1 MKCWRNTRGIFME
14 TNEKPTFKKV
24 TQGYTF
30 KILLL
35 VALVLLLL
43 IPLAMIRGVINERS
57 RTADSAEAEIMEA
70 WGSQMLQA
78 GPFIVIPGVRTD
90 EVRTKTDRDGEKIE
104 LVKQF
109 FTLVVMPQK
118 LNIKTN
124 FKTTIRKRGIFSVPL
139 FSSELSLSGTFD
151 PAMAFSSLSSNE
163 ELSLAQAELVI
174 ALSSQK
180 GIRKIDRAL
189 WNDHELFFQ
198 PGNQSINIIRRT
210 DSYREKFMSSPQLG
224 GGIHAALSGFTN
236 AKSNFDITIA
246 IQGGQLVRFLPAGQD
261 THVEI
266 SADWASPSF
275 QGAFLPG
282 SSNITDTS
290 FDAIWD
296 INYLSRDIPLF
307 SKNAVNN
314 FDNLDF
320 ASSMFGVNFFRAI
333 DTYSLN
339 TRAVKYAILFL
350 IVPFLTLFLLEVFV
364 RTRIHPVP
372 YLLSG
377 IGNVIFYLLLLSL
390 SEQMPFFLAY
400 TLAALSVTVMM
411 TLYSRSLLSS
421 WNKSWY
427 MGLVMSISYILLYAV
442 LNAESYALLIGSIGA
457 FVIVGLVMFLTRK
470 LNWYGT
476 DLQG

>member
-1 MKCWRNTRGIFME
+1 
-14 TNEKPTFKKV
+14 
-24 TQGYTF
+24 
-30 KILLL
+30 
-35 VALVLLLL
+35 
-43 IPLAMIRGVINERS
+43 
-57 RTADSAEAEIMEA
+57 
-70 WGSQMLQA
+70 
-78 GPFIVIPGVRTD
+78 
-90 EVRTKTDRDGEKIE
+90 
-104 LVKQF
+104 
-109 FTLVVMPQK
+109 
-118 LNIKTN
+118 
-124 FKTTIRKRGIFSVPL
+124 VPL
-139 FSSELSLSGTFD
+139 FSSGLSLSGVVD
-151 PAMAFSSLSSNE
+151 PAMAIASLAPNE
-163 ELSLAQAELVI
+163 EIFPAQAELVI

-189 WNDHELFFQ
+189 WNNRELFFQ
-198 PGNQSINIIRRT
+198 PGNHNINVIRKSV
-210 DSYREKFMSSPQLG
+210 SYRDKYTSSSSAG
-224 GGIHAALSGFTN
+224 SVIHETLPDFTN
-236 AKSNFDITIA
+236 AKSNFDILIT
-246 IQGGQLVRFLPAGQD
+246 IQGGQLVRFMPVGQD

-275 QGAFLPG
+275 QGGFLPG
-282 SSNITDTS
+282 SSNITDTN
-290 FDAIWD
+290 FDAVWD

-307 SKNAVNN
+307 WKISGSVNSAPESR
-314 FDNLDF
+314 DYAD
-320 ASSMFGVNFFRAI
+320 SMFGVNFFRAI

-390 SEQMPFFLAY
+390 SEQMPFLLAY
-400 TLAALSVTVMM
+400 SLAALSVTAMM

-421 WNKSWY
+421 WNKCWY
-427 MGLVMSISYILLYAV
+427 MGLVMLTSYILLYAV

>member
-1 MKCWRNTRGIFME
+1 ME

-24 TQGYTF
+24 TKGYTF

-43 IPLAMIRGVINERS
+43 IPLAMIRGVIRERS
-57 RTADSAEAEIMEA
+57 QTADSAEAEIMEA
-70 WGSQMLQA
+70 WGSQMLEA
-78 GPFIVIPGVRTD
+78 GPFIIIPCVRTD
-90 EVRTKTDRDGEKIE
+90 EVRTNSALTGVDKVIIE
-104 LVKQF
+104 LVKRP

-118 LNIKTN
+118 LNIKTD
-124 FKTTIRKRGIFSVPL
+124 FTTSIRKRGIFSVPL

-151 PAMAFSSLSSNE
+151 PSMAIASLAPNE
-163 ELSLAQAELVI
+163 EILPAQAELII

-189 WNDHELFFQ
+189 WNQKELFFQ
-198 PGNQSINIIRRT
+198 PGNRNINIIRKE
-210 DSYREKFMSSPQLG
+210 S
-224 GGIHAALSGFTN
+224 GIHAVLPAFTN
-236 AKSNFDITIA
+236 VKSNFDITIA
-246 IQGGQLVRFLPAGQD
+246 IQGGQLARFMPVGQD

-275 QGAFLPG
+275 QGGFLPG
-282 SSNITDTS
+282 SSNITDIN
-290 FDAIWD
+290 FDAVWD

-307 SKNAVNN
+307 WRTESDGVVNR
-314 FDNLDF
+314 DF
-320 ASSMFGVNFFRAI
+320 TASMFGVNFFRAI

-390 SEQMPFFLAY
+390 SEQMPFLLAY
-400 TLAALSVTVMM
+400 TLAALSVTAMM

-421 WNKSWY
+421 WNKCWY
-427 MGLVMSISYILLYAV
+427 MGLVMITSYILLYAV

-476 DLQG
+476 DLQN

>member
-1 MKCWRNTRGIFME
+1 ME
-14 TNEKPTFKKV
+14 TPEKTTFKKI
-24 TQGYTF
+24 TKGYTF
-30 KILLL
+30 KIILLF
-35 VALVLLLL
+35 VLVLLLL

-57 RTADSAEAEIMEA
+57 RTADSAEADIMEA
-70 WGSQMLQA
+70 WGSQMLEA
-78 GPFIVIPGVRTD
+78 GPFITVPGIRTD
-90 EVRTKTDRDGEKIE
+90 EVRTKTALEGEKIE
-104 LVKQF
+104 LVKQP

-118 LNIKTN
+118 LNIKTD
-124 FKTTIRKRGIFSVPL
+124 FKTSIRKRGIFSVPL
-139 FSSELSLSGTFD
+139 FSSELSLSGSFD
-151 PAMAFSSLSSNE
+151 PSMAIAALSPNE
-163 ELSLAQAELVI
+163 EIFPGQAELAI

-189 WNDHELFFQ
+189 WNNRELFFQ
-198 PGNQSINIIRRT
+198 PGNRGINILRGI
-210 DSYREKFMSSPQLG
+210 DSSRDKYAPTATMIGS
-224 GGIHAALSGFTN
+224 GIHAALSGFTN
-236 AKSNFDITIA
+236 AKSEFDISIA
-246 IQGGQLVRFLPAGQD
+246 IQGGQLVRFMPLGQD

-275 QGAFLPG
+275 QGSFLPG
-282 SSNITDTS
+282 SSNITDTN
-290 FDAIWD
+290 FDAVWD

-307 SKNAVNN
+307 WKNEGDKETRDYSNS
-314 FDNLDF
+314 L
-320 ASSMFGVNFFRAI
+320 FGVNFFRAI

-350 IVPFLTLFLLEVFV
+350 VVPFLTLFLLEIFV

-377 IGNVIFYLLLLSL
+377 IANVIFYLLLLSL
-390 SEQMPFFLAY
+390 SEQLPFYFAY
-400 TLAALSVTVMM
+400 ILAALSVTIMM

-427 MGLVMSISYILLYAV
+427 MGLVMTIAYILLYAV

-457 FVIVGLVMFLTRK
+457 FVVVGLVMYLTRK

-476 DLQG
+476 DLQS